1 MNKDKFKKGQ
11 LVKIDVPYEGSW
23 ENIGIVIKY
32 SHVSKFTGISYYE
45 VYWMKELHDIPEMWI
60 TKYEEVKV

>member
-23 ENIGIVIKY
+23 EKTGIVIKY
-32 SHVSKFTGISYYE
+32 SHVSNLTGTSYYK
-45 VYWMKELHDIPEMWI
+45 VYWMQELHDIPEMWI
-60 TKYEEVKV
+60 NKI